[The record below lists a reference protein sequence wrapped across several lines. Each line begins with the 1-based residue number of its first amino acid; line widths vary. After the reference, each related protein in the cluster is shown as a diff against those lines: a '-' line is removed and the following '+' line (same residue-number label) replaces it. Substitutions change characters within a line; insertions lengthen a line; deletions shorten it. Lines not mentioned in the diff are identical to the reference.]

1 MHSRPISSERVSR
14 AICFAGT
21 AEYMIN
27 VRCLEGVDFT
37 RLKVEKFDGHSWESH
52 PNAPYKGVWKDV

>member
-1 MHSRPISSERVSR
+1 
-14 AICFAGT
+14 
-21 AEYMIN
+21 MIN

-37 RLKVEKFDGHSWESH
+37 RLKVEKFDGQSWESQ